1 MSAAGDELLGV
12 GAPKLF
18 TLPPSA
24 AFLRELARG
33 LIDATGAR
41 ENPEALADA
50 QIYLP
55 NQRAVRAFAFAL
67 HSELT
72 QSGKGGTLIAP
83 TIKALGHIEEGED
96 ADAFGPEA
104 LALPAALS
112 TGYRRGTLAKLIQA
126 WRAAQGEAELP
137 PPSAIAAADELAKLI
152 DQQTLAEDADW
163 SRLEGAIADSDLAE
177 HWKVSSDFLK
187 IIVEA
192 WPAHLKEQR
201 SIDPAAR
208 RRLAIEA
215 LARRWIDRPPQHPVI
230 IAGSTGSAHETR
242 ILMQAAIALP
252 KGLVIFPGLD
262 PDLEDWALVAN
273 APSHPQHTLL
283 RAVTALGA
291 HPSEVRPFPTVEETG
306 PQRARRRLLNEAL
319 APAEAT
325 KGWNVRLAHL
335 AQPGSAAELVTAALD
350 GFSLIEAEDEGE
362 EALAAALMLRETLET
377 PGRTAALVTPEAGLA
392 RRVASLL
399 TRWGV
404 DIGPSAGEPLHRTRT
419 ASLLL
424 LLMRWARD
432 PADPVAL
439 MSVLKHAC
447 TSLGREPADVLTMV
461 SAIERKMLRGPRLD
475 RTLEHLALRLEK
487 KDMLPEAQLIRDL
500 DGALAP
506 FAESFAASM
515 VEGAWACEATAQLAE
530 SIGGGVRIW
539 SGRAGA
545 SAAQFLEQLAETSA
559 ALGPLPGDLWCGLAE
574 TVASGMTVAS
584 EKPEHPRIAIW
595 GPLEARLQRRD
606 RMILASLNEGSWP
619 RQAGADAFLNR
630 RLRRLIGLPDPDERI
645 GLSAHD
651 FAELANAPEVILL
664 RAKRVDDKPAVAS
677 RWLWR
682 LRTLAASGVGR
693 KQAEAQLASGA
704 APLAW
709 AQAMRRAGEVTPVK
723 HPEPRPSADKR
734 NLHRFSPSRAVT
746 LIRDPYADFA
756 RNILKLERL
765 RRVGEEIDAAH
776 RGTAVH
782 KAIEMFELG
791 DRKDQLGDLIV
802 NELIKAG
809 ASPELAEIERPLWL
823 RAARVYFDWSA
834 QRTHV
839 AKWQLEK
846 PGVIMIPTAIG
857 EVELKAKADRI
868 ERLADS
874 TLAIIDFKTGTPPT
888 AKQAE
893 AGLEPQLSLE
903 AAIAK
908 RTKFGEVGEAPTSE
922 LIYFKFATGR
932 SVADPKNGRPLKF
945 EKKTPEELGE
955 EALAGLIRMIGQ
967 YASPTQ
973 PYMSKPRVL
982 SVKTYG
988 EYDRLA
994 RRSEW
999 TLEEGEE

>member
-1 MSAAGDELLGV
+1 MSTIGAELFGA

-33 LIDATGAR
+33 LNEATQAR

-50 QIYLP
+50 EFYLP

-67 HSELT
+67 HSEL
-72 QSGKGGTLIAP
+72 GGTLIAP
-83 TIKALGHIEEGED
+83 TIKALGNIEEAED

-104 LALPAALS
+104 LSLPAAMS
-112 TGYRRGTLAKLIQA
+112 TGYRRGALARLIQA
-126 WRAAQGEAELP
+126 WHAAQGKDELP

-163 SRLEGAIADSDLAE
+163 SRLADAVADSDLAE
-177 HWKVSSDFLK
+177 HWKISSDFLK

-192 WPAHLKEQR
+192 WPAHLKEQK

-215 LARRWIDRPPQHPVI
+215 LAKRWTDKPPQHPVV

-242 ILMQAAIALP
+242 ILMQAVLGLP
-252 KGLVIFPGLD
+252 KGLIVLPGLD
-262 PDLEDWALVAN
+262 PDLADWALVAN
-273 APSHPQHTLL
+273 AASHPQHTLL
-283 RAVTALGA
+283 RAVTALGLK
-291 HPSEVRPFPTVEETG
+291 PSDVRPFPTVTETDG
-306 PQRARRRLLNEAL
+306 QRARRRLLNEAL

-325 KGWNVRLAHL
+325 KGWNVRLRHL
-335 AQPGSAAELVTAALD
+335 AQPGSAAELVTAALN
-350 GFSLIEAEDEGE
+350 GLSLIEAEDESE
-362 EALAAALMLRETLET
+362 EALVAALVLRETLET

-399 TRWGV
+399 ARWGV
-404 DIGPSAGEPLHRTRT
+404 DIGPSAGQPLHRTRT

-439 MSVLKHAC
+439 MSVLKHGCA
-447 TSLGREPADVLTMV
+447 TLGREPADLQALV
-461 SAIERKMLRGPRLD
+461 STIERKLLRGPRLD
-475 RTLEHLALRLEK
+475 RTLEDLATRLDARK
-487 KDMLPEAQLIRDL
+487 LLAEAQLIRDL
-500 DGALAP
+500 DDAHAP

-515 VEGAWACEATAQLAE
+515 VEGAWACEATAQLADA
-530 SIGGGVRIW
+530 IGGGVRIW
-539 SGRAGA
+539 AGRAGA
-545 SAAQFLEQLAETSA
+545 TAAQFLEQLAETSA
-559 ALGPLPGDLWCGLAE
+559 ALGPLPGELWCGLAE
-574 TVASGMTVAS
+574 TVAAGMTAAS

-651 FAELANAPEVILL
+651 FAELANAPDVVLL
-664 RAKRVDDKPAVAS
+664 RARRVDDKPAVAS

-682 LRTLAASGVGR
+682 LRTLAAGGVGR
-693 KQAEAQLASGA
+693 KEAEAQLASGA
-704 APLAW
+704 APVAW
-709 AQAMRRAGEVTPVK
+709 AQAMRRAGDVKPVK
-723 HPEPRPSADKR
+723 PPQPRPPAAKR
-734 NLHRFSPSRAVT
+734 NLRSFSPSRAVT

-756 RNILKLERL
+756 RHILELQRL

-782 KAIEMFELG
+782 QAIQTFEEG
-791 DRKDQLGDLIV
+791 GRAEPLGDLIV
-802 NELIKAG
+802 AELIKAG

-834 QRTHV
+834 SRTHV
-839 AKWQLEK
+839 SKWALEK
-846 PGVIMIPTAIG
+846 RGVITLSTAIG
-857 EVELKAKADRI
+857 NVELLAKADRI
-868 ERLADS
+868 EQLADS

-908 RTKFGEVGEAPTSE
+908 RALFGDIGKAPTSE
-922 LIYFKFATGR
+922 LIYFKFAAGR
-932 SVADPKNGRPLKF
+932 SVADPKNGKPLKF
-945 EKKTPEELGE
+945 DEKTPEQLGE
-955 EALAGLIRMIGQ
+955 EALAGLVRMIGN
-967 YASPTQ
+967 YADPDQ